1 MSFWAV
7 DAAERLIV
15 GLISQCQPV
24 LLGHQTTPSNILTGT
39 YRTLSVSGS
48 RASEDRRRRVHNLPS
63 LNFQHAAHLITPT
76 FLVMLCAENVVRK
89 HAVDNEEYLISKLIL
104 IGLPPQLV
112 CCRHLKLPTSQ
123 LGSKFKVPPEKQKRF
138 GQMTTES
145 AHIQQRANLARIRDN
160 QRRSRARR
168 REYLQELEQRLRAC
182 ELQGIEASTEV
193 QIAARR
199 VADENTKLRELL
211 HKHGVT
217 DDYIAQYLQ
226 ENAANKDDYRTGKE
240 QNVQAIDAGFTPT
253 SQFLQQLMLPR
264 RAVHLEPS
272 AQVTLPSHSSRE
284 ASTASGSTIISS
296 AWKDSQPIIANFSHQ
311 PQQLVVPSST
321 IGSSDHQQYPASVF
335 LTESGR
341 AQPDLFQ
348 RSRSEHLADTAQ
360 QVMVTPQPIP
370 IDDHSVMSYHFQM
383 NSIHNAAHRHGPH
396 GAI

>member
-1 MSFWAV
+1 M
-7 DAAERLIV
+7 
-15 GLISQCQPV
+15 
-24 LLGHQTTPSNILTGT
+24 
-39 YRTLSVSGS
+39 
-48 RASEDRRRRVHNLPS
+48 
-63 LNFQHAAHLITPT
+63 
-76 FLVMLCAENVVRK
+76 
-89 HAVDNEEYLISKLIL
+89 
-104 IGLPPQLV
+104 
-112 CCRHLKLPTSQ
+112 
-123 LGSKFKVPPEKQKRF
+123 
-138 GQMTTES
+138 
-145 AHIQQRANLARIRDN
+145 ARIRDN

-217 DDYIAQYLQ
+217 DEYIAQYLQ
-226 ENAANKDDYRTGKE
+226 ENVGIKDDDRTGKE
-240 QNVQAIDAGFTPT
+240 QNVQAIDAAFTPT
-253 SQFLQQLMLPR
+253 SQSLQQLMLPR

-272 AQVTLPSHSSRE
+272 AQVTLPSHSNRE
-284 ASTASGSTIISS
+284 ASIASGSTIISS
-296 AWKDSQPIIANFSHQ
+296 AWKDSQPIMANFSHQ

-321 IGSSDHQQYPASVF
+321 IGSSDQQQYPASVF

-341 AQPDLFQ
+341 TQQNLFQ
-348 RSRSEHLADTAQ
+348 RSLSEHLADTAQ

-383 NSIHNAAHRHGPH
+383 NSTHNAAHRHGPH